1 LKLQV
6 DATQLPEKFV
16 ATEALEYL
24 NNQDFMRK
32 SGENIK
38 AELTATLEKAKK
50 QATQKVD
57 KSKKAL
63 KQKKI
68 QERLAEQ

>member
-1 LKLQV
+1 MKLQV

-38 AELTATLEKAKK
+38 AELTVTLEKAKK